1 MRAEPGRGPQRD
13 GDPKGAL
20 ARERAERRE
29 PGVRRA
35 DDWSDRLGLCS
46 VTLRHLPAEDV
57 LAVASR
63 AGLARIEW
71 GSDVHA
77 PPGNPER
84 LGEVRRLTEQAGLA
98 IASYGS
104 YWRAGVSPPGDL
116 AGVIEGAVALGAP
129 RIRVWAGEI
138 GTSAADEDTWLAVVR
153 ALRDGCLLARD
164 AGLELA
170 LEFHPNTLTD
180 SVEST
185 HELLERVDD
194 PILRT
199 YWQPRLDE
207 ETGPAVAG
215 LRRLV
220 PVLAGIH
227 VFSWWP
233 GATRLRLGE
242 RADLWSAVTDL
253 LLAEAS
259 PCDLLLEFVAD
270 DDPALVVTDAT
281 TLRHLVEGRQI
292 QRDVQRM

>member
-1 MRAEPGRGPQRD
+1 MSVEPSGKPPLGS
-13 GDPKGAL
+13 GDAHSGTGA
-20 ARERAERRE
+20 A
-29 PGVRRA
+29 G
-35 DDWSDRLGLCS
+35 DWSGRLGLCS
-46 VTLRHLPAEDV
+46 VTLRQLPAGEV
-57 LAVASR
+57 VAVAAR
-63 AGLARIEW
+63 AGLSRIEW
-71 GSDVHA
+71 GADLHA

-98 IASYGS
+98 VASYGS
-104 YWRAGVSPPGDL
+104 YWRAGVSPPDDL

-138 GTSAADEDTWLAVVR
+138 GTSAADEDTWHAVVR

-185 HELLERVDD
+185 LELLERVAD
-194 PILRT
+194 PVLRT

-215 LRRLV
+215 LRSLV

-233 GATRLRLGE
+233 GATRLRLAE
-242 RADLWSAVTDL
+242 RSDLWSAVADL
-253 LLAEAS
+253 LVAETPA
-259 PCDLLLEFVAD
+259 CDLLLEFVPD
-270 DDPALVVTDAT
+270 DDPALVVADAG
-281 TLRHLVEGRQI
+281 TLRSLFAPR
-292 QRDVQRM
+292 RRR